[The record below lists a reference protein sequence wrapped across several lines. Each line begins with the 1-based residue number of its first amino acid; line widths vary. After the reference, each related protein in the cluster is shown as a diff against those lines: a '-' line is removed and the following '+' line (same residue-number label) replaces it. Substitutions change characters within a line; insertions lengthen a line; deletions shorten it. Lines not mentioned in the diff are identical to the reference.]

1 MLDKPILLD
10 ETFNAHLMKIN
21 DNMAVMN
28 EHMRKLVLATG
39 GDYKKPAVD
48 STTVWEEIQVL
59 CRNGKV
65 TSVLEVG
72 DVYNVTR
79 DGKTYPFAVMDFIT
93 EGGKKGSLQI
103 KNRNLTTGVIFQSL
117 DILYNLQF
125 DEREAFYA
133 AINEGLPAG
142 TYNFTLG
149 AHLWHSADV
158 GKTFQFTLTQDIPKG
173 GQLVWTQAYNATL
186 EGGGI
191 NTFASPDSMSKIE
204 TVTMTEGYNGTSL
217 GTINNAINDNF
228 NSCQRTF
235 FGSNRWMTSA
245 MRQHLNSDDIA
256 GNVWIPQTPWDRPPN
271 WVASTKGF
279 LNGLDEH
286 LQKYIVEM
294 EINTYRN
301 TMCDGGGIDT
311 ATDKIFLAGRNECY
325 FPQEGDDDGVAWE
338 FYKVGSQY
346 SEPLNGADPIRI
358 KTNQSGS
365 PHSWWLRSPYV
376 GNAIGVRHVDSTG
389 AYDYTSAAAAIIG
402 VAPAFVIA

>member
-10 ETFNAHLMKIN
+10 ETFNAHFMKIN

-28 EHMRKLVLATG
+28 EHMRELVLATG
-39 GDYKKPAVD
+39 GNYKKPAVD
-48 STTVWEEIQVL
+48 SPTVWKEIQVL
-59 CRNGKV
+59 CRNGKI
-65 TSVLEVG
+65 TSVLEIG
-72 DVYNVTR
+72 DIYNVVK
-79 DGKTYPFAVMDFIT
+79 DGKSYPFAVMDFIT
-93 EGGKKGSLQI
+93 EEGKKGSLQI

-117 DILYNLQF
+117 DLLYNLQF

-133 AINEGLPAG
+133 AINEGLSAG

-149 AHLWHSADV
+149 AHSWYSADV

-191 NTFASPDSMSKIE
+191 NTFASPDSMVKIE

-228 NSCQRTF
+228 NSCQRGL

-245 MRQHLNSDDIA
+245 MRQHLNSDNIT

-279 LNGLDEH
+279 LNGLDEQ

-294 EINTYRN
+294 EVNTYRN
-301 TMCDGGGIDT
+301 TVCDGGGIDT
-311 ATDKIFLAGRNECY
+311 TTDKIFLAGRNECH

-346 SEPLNGADPIRI
+346 SEPSNSADPIRI
-358 KTNQSGS
+358 KANQSGS
-365 PHSWWLRSPYV
+365 PHYWWLRSPHVGSALSVRYV
-376 GNAIGVRHVDSTG
+376 QPTG
-389 AYDYTSAAAAIIG
+389 AYDNSGASGSSG